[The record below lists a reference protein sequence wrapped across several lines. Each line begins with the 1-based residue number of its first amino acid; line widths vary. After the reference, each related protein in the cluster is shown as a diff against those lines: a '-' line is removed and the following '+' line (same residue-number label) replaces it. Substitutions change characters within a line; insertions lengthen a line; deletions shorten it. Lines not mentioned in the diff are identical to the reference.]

1 MSLLEVRDLKAGY
14 GSLPVLQGISFDVEE
29 GETAVLLGLNGAG
42 KTTTV
47 LSLAGLLKPWSGTVT
62 FNGEDITG
70 MDPRKLVAKGVV
82 LVPEGRRV
90 FPQLSVAQNLR
101 LGAWPYKK
109 QRKETREIVERAVE
123 YFPRL
128 RERWAQMAGTLSGGE
143 QQMLAIARGLM
154 ARPKLLLID
163 ESSLG
168 LSPKLTQTVFE
179 VVDKINKDGTT
190 VLMVEQN
197 AGVLKLADR
206 AFVMEKG
213 TLIYKG
219 SAEEGLD
226 YAKIQ
231 EAYLGM
237 TA

>member
-47 LSLAGLLKPWSGTVT
+47 LSLAGLLKPWSGTIK
-62 FNGEDITG
+62 FDGEDITG
-70 MDPRKLVAKGVV
+70 MDPRKLVSKGVV

-179 VVDKINKDGTT
+179 VVDKINNDGTT

-197 AGVLKLADR
+197 AGVLNIADR